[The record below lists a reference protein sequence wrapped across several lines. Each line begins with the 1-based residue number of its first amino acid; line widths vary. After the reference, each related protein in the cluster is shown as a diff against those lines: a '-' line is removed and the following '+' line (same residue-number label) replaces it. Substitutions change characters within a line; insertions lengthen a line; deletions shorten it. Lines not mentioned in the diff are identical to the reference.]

1 MQISSIQSNPYIT
14 ATSNSNKNSTS
25 SDKSIDY
32 SNLNLNDIKA
42 LSYKEVKANYDEIE
56 TSVYKIFN
64 TLDTNEKEAKEAIDY
79 LDTLSIAGKSPF
91 SNNETVNKTFFDTA
105 TQITNSIDR
114 MIFLSEVEQN
124 LTDYASGKKVEASFM
139 VGDNIHVT
147 EALTKQQRNNI
158 NFDDF
163 ISKMLSN
170 FGNDVATSG
179 GSVKQQYQGIV
190 DGYSLLKQNYDLQKS
205 EPIYA

>member
-14 ATSNSNKNSTS
+14 AITSTS
-25 SDKSIDY
+25 KNNVNTAKAIDY
-32 SNLNLNDIKA
+32 SSLGLNEIKS
-42 LSYKEVKANYDEIE
+42 LSYKEVKANYDDIE

-79 LDTLSIAGKSPF
+79 LDVLSIAGKSPF
-91 SNNETVNKTFFDTA
+91 SNNETVNQTFFNTA
-105 TQITNSIDR
+105 TQITNPIDR
-114 MIFLSEVEQN
+114 MIFLSEVHQN
-124 LTDYASGKKVEASFM
+124 LTDYAGGKSVQASFM
-139 VGDNIHVT
+139 VGDNVHVT
-147 EALTKQQRNNI
+147 EALTKQQMNRI

-163 ISKMLSN
+163 LSQMLSN